1 MFGMRAPTRRGGSG
15 AVLTAALALALAV
28 SGCGSTAHHAVTGTT
43 AVASAA
49 RVPAGGQAASTHGAR
64 AQTAVPRSQPRSGGS
79 VKPLDPCQLVPRAR
93 AQSLSGAR
101 VTATTEAP
109 LGPTCIYRLSAAPG
123 QITLAVHSDGL
134 PVVLGQ
140 MSARHAV
147 VVHGRRGYCGRVGLP
162 TLVVGLSAG
171 RYLSVTAPCGLAS
184 RYADAA
190 LAALRA

>member
-1 MFGMRAPTRRGGSG
+1 MRRGGSG
-15 AVLTAALALALAV
+15 AVLTAGALALAGAL
-28 SGCGSTAHHAVTGTT
+28 SGCGGTAHHAATGTT

-49 RVPAGGQAASTHGAR
+49 RVAAGSLTASTHGAS

-79 VKPLDPCQLVPRAR
+79 AKPLNPCQLVPRGR

-101 VTATTEAP
+101 ITATTEAP

-147 VVHGRRGYCGRVGLP
+147 VVHGRQGYCGRVGLP